1 MSLSDF
7 LSPLDLD
14 SISPENGFYT
24 SHLGSKIVAFH
35 DDFPDLDSG
44 LFDIALIGVLEDR
57 NSINNI
63 GSALAP
69 DAFRQKFYELNEG
82 NYNTRIVDLGISVPD
97 IRSQI
102 LMLL

>member
-1 MSLSDF
+1 LISI
-7 LSPLDLD
+7 PLVRN
-14 SISPENGFYT
+14 NGFYT

-63 GSALAP
+63 GTALAP
-69 DAFRQKFYELNEG
+69 DAFRKKFYELE
-82 NYNTRIVDLGISVPD
+82 
-97 IRSQI
+97 
-102 LMLL
+102 